1 MSVIAVRV
9 KEDGFEMSSDS
20 ITVRGNT
27 QSRGND
33 STFSKLFDINGIV
46 IGSSG
51 LAEEVSLLKLFSKN
65 RTPAES
71 TEQGILEFISEFQD
85 WKKKKTDSGDISSYF
100 FIGYEN
106 NVFYVHGWHIEKIK
120 TYQAIGAGMDFALAS
135 MYLGHSTEDAVK
147 TAIELSVYCESPVI
161 TIKKGT

>member
-1 MSVIAVRV
+1 MSIVAVRV
-9 KEDGFEMSSDS
+9 TENGFEMSSDS
-20 ITVRGNT
+20 ITVRGVT
-27 QSRGND
+27 QSRGNN
-33 STFSKLFDINGIV
+33 STFSKMFDINGVV

-51 LAEEVSLLKLFSKN
+51 LAEEASLLKLFCKN
-65 RTPAES
+65 RTPSES

-85 WKKKKTDSGDISSYF
+85 WKKKKTDSSNIESYF

-106 NVFYVHGWHIEKIK
+106 SVFYVHGWHIEKIK

-161 TIKKGT
+161 KIKKGT